1 MDIVEELRQNRD
13 SGAKRLVSEYKAGL
27 MSLARRFCVNE
38 SDAEELVNATFA
50 KVVDNID
57 DYLEQSAFFA
67 WMCQILTNL
76 FRESV
81 RRKSN
86 ANEFFPGDVPDVAD
100 ESSEGEVYKALDASL
115 LREAIES
122 LPEDIK
128 KAVVLHYFVD
138 MPVRDIA
145 KFLSIPFGTV
155 ARRLH
160 LARQILAVKL
170 GAAAKKPGGR
180 ALLLVLALCG
190 LTALGA
196 AVFNLANNGEAQ
208 NVGGAASGR
217 AAAAWTGA
225 TGGTGEGTG
234 ATGATG
240 ASPASP
246 ARPSV
251 SDFSTERT
259 QQEQT
264 MNATIQRT
272 FAVPLAALALTANAY
287 ETAISDTTG
296 YVVQNAS
303 DGFNQNSLVAGAH
316 FPGGAPVPGKHYLVN
331 NGLNTRTP
339 PTDNASNTF
348 KGDSLTLDGGANL
361 MLKGKGSTFTVN
373 NLIVYNALVTQ
384 SQGGNTTVTLGG
396 NMTAKGTASAPSI
409 IQGNADGGAR
419 RINLT
424 SAISGDATARIK
436 VQHVEGDS
444 PDREGHQ
451 FYTHFMG
458 NNSAYAG
465 SIEVEGG
472 GNGVCLVGYGNTSF
486 GSSPAITLSQNGK
499 LFGGGNGGSTTLSGA
514 AITLDGGGTF
524 GVYKTGSANVGF
536 SITGGS
542 TISGTGTL
550 TIHNSGFEGAHD
562 RRVEL
567 ANVSIS
573 GIDGVVANSILQLG
587 TGYDN
592 TATPITMAQ
601 PKMLRIVNGVKA
613 GPVTLQGGS
622 NIDTSNENAALSSLT
637 LESTSA
643 GTPFIRKFLSGGLV
657 TIDGDIVNNLAAG
670 EKIRVDFMVQVITSL
685 ASKQSYRILSA
696 ANLGDAGV
704 TAADFVAT
712 AENTDESLRQFVTN
726 GTFSIEE
733 DGWRKYLV
741 YTLAK
746 KAVYSTGTDA
756 YAENSLVAGTRWS
769 DKAPPDGNAD
779 YFVMD
784 GHQIRSKRFASSTFD
799 GHSLSVLSGGKLAV
813 QGQASGVKTTIS
825 DLRLY
830 GGGILTTTTDWGNT
844 LDGAVEI
851 GGSAADPVIFETAWA
866 STSASADKTGRH
878 LTISAPVSGSG
889 ALLCRYQDAAFDVA
903 HPAGLNLRGDNT
915 GFTGQWQIGHP
926 AAQATFAS
934 AANFGSASALVFC
947 SNGVFKAVESSFSL
961 PAATEV
967 VVKNAGAVAGSEDL
981 TNGGTISVDAG
992 LTLTVPGVVSGA
1004 GVLRKTGGG
1013 TLLLDG
1019 ANTLSGT
1026 LEVRA
1031 GLLGGVGSVESVS
1044 LADGAG
1050 FAVDATQAAP
1060 FEIGT
1065 LALNGDVAI
1074 EITDYAA
1081 GSFDRVAVANV
1092 GAISG
1097 ELPQTAVPATLN
1109 GRAKNNVTLSYSGG
1123 VLYAGLTSPFILV
1136 VR

>member
-1 MDIVEELRQNRD
+1 MNSSTSLR
-13 SGAKRLVSEYKAGL
+13 
-27 MSLARRFCVNE
+27 
-38 SDAEELVNATFA
+38 
-50 KVVDNID
+50 
-57 DYLEQSAFFA
+57 
-67 WMCQILTNL
+67 
-76 FRESV
+76 
-81 RRKSN
+81 
-86 ANEFFPGDVPDVAD
+86 
-100 ESSEGEVYKALDASL
+100 
-115 LREAIES
+115 
-122 LPEDIK
+122 
-128 KAVVLHYFVD
+128 
-138 MPVRDIA
+138 
-145 KFLSIPFGTV
+145 
-155 ARRLH
+155 
-160 LARQILAVKL
+160 
-170 GAAAKKPGGR
+170 
-180 ALLLVLALCG
+180 
-190 LTALGA
+190 
-196 AVFNLANNGEAQ
+196 
-208 NVGGAASGR
+208 
-217 AAAAWTGA
+217 
-225 TGGTGEGTG
+225 
-234 ATGATG
+234 
-240 ASPASP
+240 
-246 ARPSV
+246 
-251 SDFSTERT
+251 
-259 QQEQT
+259 
-264 MNATIQRT
+264 
-272 FAVPLAALALTANAY
+272 AALAASSLVFAAVPAAAY
-287 ETAISDTTG
+287 TTAITDTTG

-303 DGFNQNSLVAGAH
+303 DGFNQNSLVAGMH

-499 LFGGGNGGSTTLSGA
+499 LFGGGNGGAVSLSGA
-514 AITLDGGGTF
+514 TIALNAGGTF
-524 GVYKTGSANVGF
+524 GVYKKGSANVGL

-550 TIHNSGFEGAHD
+550 TIQNSGFEGAHD

-567 ANVSIS
+567 ADVSIS
-573 GIDGVVANSILQLG
+573 GIDGIVANSILQLG
-587 TGYDN
+587 SGYD
-592 TATPITMAQ
+592 ATSIPITMAQ

-622 NIDTSNENAALSSLT
+622 NVDTSNESVSMASLT

-643 GTPFIRKFLSGGLV
+643 GTPFLRKFLNGGFV

-670 EKIRVDFMVQVITSL
+670 EKIRIDFTVQAITSL
-685 ASKQSYRILSA
+685 ASKQSYRVLSA

-712 AENTDESLRQFVTN
+712 AAPTDESLRPFVTN

-733 DGWRKYLV
+733 DGGTKYLV

-756 YAENSLVAGTRWS
+756 YSENSLVAGTHWS
-769 DKAPPDGNAD
+769 DKRPPDGNSD

-784 GHQIRSKRFASSTFD
+784 GHQIRSKRYASSTFD

-813 QGQASGVKTTIS
+813 QGQASGAKTTIS

-851 GGSAADPVIFETAWA
+851 GGSAADPAIFETAWA
-866 STSASADKTGRH
+866 STSASAEKTGRH
-878 LTISAPVSGSG
+878 LTISALISGSG

-981 TNGGTISVDAG
+981 TNGGTISVDEG
-992 LTLTVPGVVSGA
+992 LALTVPGVISGA
-1004 GVLRKTGGG
+1004 GILRKTGGG
-1013 TLLLDG
+1013 TLLLGG

-1026 LEVRA
+1026 LDVRE
-1031 GLLGGVGSVESVS
+1031 GLLGGTGSVESVS

-1074 EITDYAA
+1074 EITNYAA

-1097 ELPQTAVPATLN
+1097 ELPKTAVPATLN